1 MGIKC
6 TARLQTQQLQH
17 YSDLGTSSESD
28 SSSVYSILPPYS
40 SRTRNNNRSARLEN
54 EEPRRKKIGSRA
66 MRRQN
71 NEAYLN
77 TVLSILTP
85 TDETNEELDFSI
97 TETDPEMTGFS
108 SLFND
113 DTVRKI
119 WDEFIC
125 LDEKSQIELLSCLSS
140 NTLDSSESSDDVNLS
155 KFAFNFRKNKTYS
168 RQRHGSKRHRRRKP
182 LVILETI
189 GEDIEEKSIDA
200 FESLQNCEELQ
211 TALLGTSTPSLTTS
225 PPSIALHDEVMDFI
239 DSTSLSTPG
248 CLSPKLLDLI
258 HSSVNF
264 YTQAQSERSKQRR
277 KGRCFCLQDL
287 CLLNRVES
295 ELRWVFGNFS
305 ASNQMWTPSTS
316 LLHIHNSS
324 QNRWIR
330 GQSMVLSGF
339 QRMLVHASATYLGLH
354 SYSHTDVFSRNRQ
367 LWVAG
372 RGDTFNPPEQ
382 SIVKTVYETMVSMMP
397 APQNK
402 Q

>member
-1 MGIKC
+1 MP
-6 TARLQTQQLQH
+6 LQTQQLQH
-17 YSDLGTSSESD
+17 YSDLGTTSESD

-40 SRTRNNNRSARLEN
+40 NRTRNNNRSARLEN
-54 EEPRRKKIGSRA
+54 EEPRKKKVGSRA

-77 TVLSILTP
+77 IVLSILTP
-85 TDETNEELDFSI
+85 TDESNEELDFSI

-140 NTLDSSESSDDVNLS
+140 NTLDGSESSEDGSLSGFDFSPRNNKNNL
-155 KFAFNFRKNKTYS
+155 
-168 RQRHGSKRHRRRKP
+168 RQRHRSKRHRRQKP

-189 GEDIEEKSIDA
+189 GEDMEDKSIDA

-211 TALLGTSTPSLTTS
+211 TALLGTSTSPLTTS
-225 PPSIALHDEVMDFI
+225 PPSIALHNEVMDFT
-239 DSTSLSTPG
+239 DPTSLPTPG

-258 HSSVNF
+258 RSSINF
-264 YTQAQSERSKQRR
+264 YTQAQDERSKQRR
-277 KGRCFCLQDL
+277 KGRFFCLQDL

-316 LLHIHNSS
+316 LLHIHDSS

-330 GQSMVLSGF
+330 GRSLVLSGF

-354 SYSHTDVFSRNRQ
+354 SYSHTDVCSRIRQ
-367 LWVAG
+367 LWVDG
-372 RGDTFNPPEQ
+372 KGGTFNPPEQ
-382 SIVKTVYETMVSMMP
+382 SLVKTVYETMQSMM
-397 APQNK
+397 AASQNK